1 MKGVGIELLVTDDE
15 RTTKLHEL
23 LGSRFTN
30 HGQLLLPTF
39 RQYEALGTDE
49 GLLALAKDLCRWL
62 GYKPRQINVAY
73 STSPSQP
80 YSVTADTILVDQ
92 RFREHPLVAGGL
104 LAWAVLRFIAE
115 HHHFIP
121 DDQFIETASIE
132 SGLGLWVI
140 NAMQPRRTR
149 REKLYHMLDGNWLQL
164 EGIQLQAM
172 SSGEYLRQF
181 EIFTS
186 IHHLFPEEY
195 ARSVS
200 KRSLH
205 LLPNTP
211 SSEKLIPM
219 PEPSATLT
227 HIHNANMLWTKIILL
242 SLIVSVAVVSGI
254 FLLGERPPQT
264 LQDQQRDSESL
275 RVIKASLDECTQHA
289 SDQLSN
295 YDPNDIFM
303 ARQVDAT
310 KTRCE
315 SLRNQYNSSLD
326 DYQKTYLLDN

>member
-1 MKGVGIELLVTDDE
+1 
-15 RTTKLHEL
+15 
-23 LGSRFTN
+23 
-30 HGQLLLPTF
+30 
-39 RQYEALGTDE
+39 
-49 GLLALAKDLCRWL
+49 
-62 GYKPRQINVAY
+62 
-73 STSPSQP
+73 
-80 YSVTADTILVDQ
+80 
-92 RFREHPLVAGGL
+92 
-104 LAWAVLRFIAE
+104 
-115 HHHFIP
+115 
-121 DDQFIETASIE
+121 
-132 SGLGLWVI
+132 
-140 NAMQPRRTR
+140 MQPRRTR